1 MLDFGLSRI
10 VTVTW
15 GSSSAVAGVAVA
27 TNLAVVDVP
36 LLPPLVDRSVPF
48 SDGRSLI
55 VACVM
60 DSSSSEVMCSDFI
73 AEREAVGVG

>member
-10 VTVTW
+10 VTVTC

-27 TNLAVVDVP
+27 TNLAVVLL
-36 LLPPLVDRSVPF
+36 LLPPLVVDAVPF

-73 AEREAVGVG
+73 AERDGVG